1 MKYLALALAA
11 AFIAGCAAAPPP
23 VKIASRLLGRNVLHE
38 AKDQVLN
45 SDSNQANDQDNDRT
59 QGAR

>member
-11 AFIAGCAAAPPP
+11 AFLGGCAAAPPP

-38 AKDQVLN
+38 AKDQVFN
-45 SDSNQANDQDNDRT
+45 SDSNQASDQDNDR
-59 QGAR
+59 QQDAR